1 MILISFWVDFDKF
14 ILTIWLDC
22 LIEELNSKVSQLS
35 TEKEG
40 LEYLLKDALLR
51 IHMAEIKG
59 GITQG
64 MQEHRVDANNNCM
77 VGYLE
82 HNNQGLVQP

>member
-1 MILISFWVDFDKF
+1 MKIF
-14 ILTIWLDC
+14 WLDC
-22 LIEELNSKVSQLS
+22 LIEELNAKVSQLS

-59 GITQG
+59 GINPG
-64 MQEHRVDANNNCM
+64 MQDHRGDANNNCM
-77 VGYLE
+77 GFLE
-82 HNNQGLVQP
+82 QTNQGLVQQ